1 MIQLIINPPKIPN
14 TVGDLFKELRKI
26 RDQYYRFKEKLDS
39 LDDKEK
45 LMIKLHFD
53 YWFEKPDPNPDP
65 DLNIDQDP
73 DKLIKE
79 SGYDQIK
86 KILEKRVIKTAKN
99 I

>member
-1 MIQLIINPPKIPN
+1 
-14 TVGDLFKELRKI
+14 
-26 RDQYYRFKEKLDS
+26 
-39 LDDKEK
+39 
-45 LMIKLHFD
+45 MIKLHFD

>member
-1 MIQLIINPPKIPN
+1 
-14 TVGDLFKELRKI
+14 
-26 RDQYYRFKEKLDS
+26 
-39 LDDKEK
+39 
-45 LMIKLHFD
+45 MIKLHFD

-86 KILEKRVIKTAKN
+86 KILEKRSNKDSKEYIESCKSTKRIHWN
-99 I
+99 LQCWS